1 MIRLIHAQSVSGA
14 ILVDDIDDGLPNKA
28 FHRLGATA
36 DPKAYDRETA
46 AGVAKQPCYVPVTSA
61 NTGFPLVSGYID
73 LLETQ
78 RVVHSE
84 GQGKILA
91 LVDAG
96 LVSSVSFVAADV
108 ALPTLTVVD
117 EATPGAG
124 DCTLTGTNLI
134 SVSPDVTTVV
144 FTGTGAITLTVAQIL
159 AGSGSANATTIVIP
173 AALFTNGAINGAG
186 ATSAQITANQ
196 QLTALVASS

>member
-1 MIRLIHAQSVSGA
+1 MLRLIHEQTVDGA

-46 AGVAKQPCYVPVTSA
+46 AGAVKQPCYVPSTSA
-61 NTGFPLVSGYID
+61 NTGFPLVAGYID

-78 RVVHSE
+78 RVVHSD
-84 GQGKILA
+84 GQGKIKA

-96 LVSSVSFVAADV
+96 LVASVSFVAADV
-108 ALPTLTVVD
+108 ALPTLVTVD

-124 DCTLTGTNLI
+124 DCTITGTNLV

-144 FTGTGAITLTVAQIL
+144 FTGTGAITLTAAFI
-159 AGSGSANATTIVIP
+159 AANGGSANATTIVVP
-173 AALFTNGAINGAG
+173 AALFTNGAIDGAG
-186 ATSAQITANQ
+186 GTSAQITVNQ
-196 QLTALVASS
+196 QTTAVVASS